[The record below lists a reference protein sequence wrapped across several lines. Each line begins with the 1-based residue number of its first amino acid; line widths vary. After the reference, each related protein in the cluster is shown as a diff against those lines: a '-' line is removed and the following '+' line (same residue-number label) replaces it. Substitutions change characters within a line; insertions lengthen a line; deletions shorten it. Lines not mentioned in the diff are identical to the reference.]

1 MVGTYRMKTPE
12 GAAPPSPA
20 KPTPPSEAEPGT
32 SRRPPAVDKPAPA
45 PPPAGL
51 PLARL
56 TSLDAYRGCIMILL
70 AASGFG
76 IARFAALPE
85 SAAVWHRPVST
96 ADGTREATA
105 EDVAARR
112 AWWQG
117 LAFHFDHPAWR
128 SDFPSFVADD
138 AQPVSDWRRW
148 GVSLWDLI
156 QPAFMFMVGVAM
168 PFSERRRTQAGHTRW
183 QRWRHALWRSLLL
196 VLLGV
201 FLATGSGAR
210 HTQWIFTNVLAQI
223 GLGYCFVYLLL
234 GLRWWKQM
242 LAGAAILAAYWG
254 CLQYIDWRPLA
265 GLDPTQ
271 PIDPAALG
279 ASVENGEVLS
289 GRFAPWS
296 KNANLAHAV
305 DVWLLNLLRDPD
317 QAAMNAWRQK
327 LQAGPLS
334 AAEWIA
340 FTVRRTLFANPERFT
355 FNAGGYQTLNFI
367 PSLVTMLMGA
377 MCGGLLLSPAGPGRK
392 LLLLLAAA
400 VGCLVLGRIAGIY
413 LCPIVKRIWT
423 PSWTLF
429 SGGYVIALL
438 AAFYLLFEIL
448 PLRRLAFPLS
458 IVGMNS
464 LAMYLMGQLLRP
476 FAREKIIRPHLT
488 GFLETLFQTD
498 SALDGPAYWLH
509 EEMFGRII
517 EPCAALAIFWLIV
530 LWLWRQKIFLRL

>member
-12 GAAPPSPA
+12 GKATSTPGKTLPSA
-20 KPTPPSEAEPGT
+20 EIGSEGA
-32 SRRPPAVDKPAPA
+32 RRPPTVEKPTPA
-45 PPPAGL
+45 PPPEGM

-76 IARFAALPE
+76 IARLAALPE
-85 SAAVWHRPVST
+85 TAAVWHRPVAT
-96 ADGTREATA
+96 PEGTREATA

-112 AWWQG
+112 AWWQA
-117 LAFHFDHPAWR
+117 LAFHFDHPAWH
-128 SDFPSFVADD
+128 SDFPVGGREGAT
-138 AQPVSDWRRW
+138 VSDWQRW

-168 PFSERRRTQAGHTRW
+168 PFSDRRRRQAGHTRW
-183 QRWRHALWRSLLL
+183 QRWRHALGRSLLL

-201 FLATGSGAR
+201 FLATGSGVR
-210 HTQWIFTNVLAQI
+210 STQWVFTNVLAQI

-234 GLRWWKQM
+234 GLKWWKQM
-242 LAGAAILAAYWG
+242 LAGVAILAAYWA

-265 GLDPTQ
+265 GVDPSQ
-271 PIDPAALG
+271 PVDHTALG
-279 ASVENGEVLS
+279 ASVEKGEVLS

-334 AAEWIA
+334 ATEWIA
-340 FTVRRTLFANPERFT
+340 FTFRRTLFANPERFT

-377 MCGGLLLSPAGPGRK
+377 LCGGLLLSPAGPGRK

-400 VGCLVLGRIAGIY
+400 AACLVLGRIAGVY

-429 SGGYVIALL
+429 SGAYVIALL
-438 AAFYLLFEIL
+438 AGFYLLFEIL

-464 LAMYLMGQLLRP
+464 LAMYLMGQLMRP
-476 FAREKIIRPHLT
+476 FAREKLIRPHLT
-488 GFLETLFQTD
+488 GVLETLFQTD
-498 SALDGPAYWLH
+498 AVLDGPAYWLH
-509 EEMFGRII
+509 DEMFGRIV
-517 EPCAALAIFWLIV
+517 EPCAALVIFWLIA

>member
-20 KPTPPSEAEPGT
+20 KPTPAPEAGSGA
-32 SRRPPAVDKPAPA
+32 SRRPPAVDKPPPA
-45 PPPAGL
+45 PLPADM

-168 PFSERRRTQAGHTRW
+168 PFSERRRTQAGHTRG
-183 QRWRHALWRSLLL
+183 QRWRHVVWRSLLL

-210 HTQWIFTNVLAQI
+210 STQWIFTNVLAQI
-223 GLGYCFVYLLL
+223 GLGYSFVYLLL
-234 GLRWWKQM
+234 RLRWWKQM
-242 LAGAAILAAYWG
+242 LAGVAILAAYWG

-271 PIDPAALG
+271 PIDHAALG

-305 DVWLLNLLRDPD
+305 DVWLLNRLRDPD

-392 LLLLLAAA
+392 LVLLLAAA

-476 FAREKIIRPHLT
+476 FTREKIIRPHFT

-498 SALDGPAYWLH
+498 SVLDGPAYWLH